1 MNLLFRYFII
11 LFLSSNAFSQNIW
24 DFSQNKNKIIIPFEL
39 LNNSIIIQPKVN
51 NIQLNLISLHL
62 LNKLGNNNLSV
73 MDIKSVNEIL
83 EIKNLNNEIIKQI
96 ERLGDQISKD
106 FIKLNN

>member
-1 MNLLFRYFII
+1 MQMVYIMNKLPQPLVT
-11 LFLSSNAFSQNIW
+11 SQNIETNRLPPSTYRQRFQSFDLINYSNMW
-24 DFSQNKNKIIIPFEL
+24 G
-39 LNNSIIIQPKVN
+39 